1 MSQSTSLARAAV
13 AVANATMQASNTRF
27 HHHPSSSSSSS
38 SHQYHHHHSIQQQ
51 DAHFSYD
58 PATAI
63 LTRASATVAAAT
75 TAVEAVAAVA
85 DGAPPAAPQQ
95 LQPQPQPYRFSYQQ
109 QQQQQQQQHQP
120 LYPQQHPMASAAV
133 LVECDNVDDND
144 EPDHVD
150 DDDYHRENTP
160 RPRRYKSSY
169 PVATLVRAVRT
180 SFDIPSPRHDSQS
193 LQLQPQ
199 HHQEQQE
206 LPAFHRTSV
215 LASLEEEEEE
225 SQPLAQVQVLP
236 EHVHVDPLVSAN
248 HDSDSIG
255 TKPLHNLI
263 PALTGLEPTP
273 VPTPPP
279 TGPSTMSSPFA
290 SLPRSNRNNHHP
302 GNNEIYHHTQRRQIY
317 PRRDRDAGPADE
329 PVVTAA
335 ISSGRHLPPN
345 APAFRRG
352 LRKLNKI
359 FLKRRLRKQQQQQ
372 PQKDGY
378 ASPPSSSSRWSPDCE
393 PAEED
398 GTTSTT
404 TTTTTTTTTLT
415 DGSARSTSHDSAV
428 GSISSSRANTTT
440 RGCIHSV
447 EASFVGT
454 TDDLTFPG
462 DVTRNGV
469 FLPPDLMM
477 AEAYVEYD
485 QDDECD
491 RKQDGRACPPSPVT
505 VSQQQD
511 EYKVDKSDIPD
522 VESMLRRAAIES
534 QQEAE
539 QDETSSREDD
549 PIYFRPVTVTVQLPS
564 CSSASSSGDVVPL
577 PLLAETARG
586 PEVDASV
593 EVNDRLKVLFVG
605 SSAEKS
611 WLARALRK
619 GVTNSSRSSSSCKRK
634 RQSRT
639 LAVDVHTW
647 QPGGDIAGS
656 PPGSS
661 SDDRPTIQ
669 CALWDVQ
676 GAANFIDGTP
686 NFGGHPA
693 TQSLFFSDRSL
704 YILVWDLAA
713 SNPKTY
719 WKSKGSAY
727 GEEEDDEDSDEDSD
741 DDSDEEDGD
750 NDFVKEELMRQA
762 TRALNADLQS
772 RVLSW
777 VDCIAAHS
785 RKSAILPVVVLPP
798 CPKMS
803 DHEVKQRCSMMQTRL
818 EEHISRMPRNDAVPH
833 LLTGE
838 DNIILPV
845 ESSSGKGLDKVCA
858 SISVIA
864 SGSTPSVFD
873 HVGTPIPPETKLIL
887 DAIQRLKEDHK
898 LILIDHLLFEV
909 RPKVPVNKVMDA
921 LHFLASIGEIIY
933 FGTFHDEVLSRYI
946 ILSRKWFV
954 SALSC
959 ILRNSLESELATERP
974 FMKMQCFYGNDDFP
988 ECDMAKILLSGMAS
1002 SCPLLSG
1009 SDAKMLWMSKSFMK
1023 EATNAC
1029 SQSSLGCES
1038 APSMFSFLERL
1049 LVHSGV
1055 FLPVGQS
1062 NAVQAAG
1069 EVYFVPSLLPQ
1080 VDPCDIWTFRSSES
1094 WTTTLCH
1101 SWLFRSGS
1109 PSDLMENITCTVL
1122 KDLYA
1127 FARAF
1132 QGLDYDWSRQ
1142 RMRTLPDQR
1151 SSLNQFSCNENV
1163 EQALGHVRIHQLQCW
1178 QSSILVKV
1186 GTVFVDTESSELRE
1200 SFSEILITVV
1210 DQRSDLCIASD
1221 AMRAGMHRVIVSG
1234 KGQVGHQGRK
1244 LWKGGYDT
1252 VVGSVRSVIERYSNV
1267 DAQVA
1272 CPDCIAQCHPENAS
1286 TWAWDDVLAVA
1297 ESCSSQVRCMR
1308 RGHRVDCKLLCGAC
1322 NSLPLSVALPPS
1334 LASLKPVSQ
1343 LLPSVVVIGLWD
1355 PHAKIMCNAG
1365 SGFIA
1370 DRKLG
1375 LVVTA
1380 GHTLFNM
1387 DDGCTFGMPYF
1398 GVRNAKVAIGVIPD
1412 GRDKAVFRY
1421 LGDVVAEDIRHVDA
1435 CIIQIKTRLECDV
1448 DDNGEGIADQP
1459 EIALAF
1465 PCQSETLNTLKM
1477 TTRCELDEAVR
1488 VLGFNQGGEGVL
1500 ELGKHFNRSIDFAKG
1515 YICKKFS
1522 VVADDSQNDSH
1533 HSESASSSSFTPREE
1548 IVAICPTIPGHSGG
1562 PCVNEEGKVIGIL
1575 SRADPCDR
1583 QRCYLVPA
1591 QELKSLVKKAKEQCK
1606 QSMRS
1611 MVRNLNAEGGNST
1624 R

>member
-1 MSQSTSLARAAV
+1 M
-13 AVANATMQASNTRF
+13 
-27 HHHPSSSSSSS
+27 
-38 SHQYHHHHSIQQQ
+38 
-51 DAHFSYD
+51 
-58 PATAI
+58 
-63 LTRASATVAAAT
+63 
-75 TAVEAVAAVA
+75 VA
-85 DGAPPAAPQQ
+85 DGAPAA
-95 LQPQPQPYRFSYQQ
+95 REQQ
-109 QQQQQQQQHQP
+109 QQFRYHHPSQDPLFQQQQP
-120 LYPQQHPMASAAV
+120 YPQLHPIVSAAV
-133 LVECDNVDDND
+133 LVEYDEVEDGQNDDEED
-144 EPDHVD
+144 RGAQDS
-150 DDDYHRENTP
+150 RQ
-160 RPRRYKSSY
+160 PRRYKSSY

-180 SFDIPSPRHDSQS
+180 SFDIPSPGHSNSQS
-193 LQLQPQ
+193 QQ
-199 HHQEQQE
+199 HQE
-206 LPAFHRTSV
+206 PAFHRAE
-215 LASLEEEEEE
+215 ASLEEQ
-225 SQPLAQVQVLP
+225 SQPVAVQVLP
-236 EHVHVDPLVSAN
+236 EHVDHLVCAN
-248 HDSDSIG
+248 DDSIG
-255 TKPLHNLI
+255 AKALHNLI
-263 PALTGLEPTP
+263 PALTGLEPA
-273 VPTPPP
+273 VPAPLPPS
-279 TGPSTMSSPFA
+279 PSTMSSPFA
-290 SLPRSNRNNHHP
+290 SLPSSFSNNHHV
-302 GNNEIYHHTQRRQIY
+302 NDETNHQTQRRQIHL
-317 PRRDRDAGPADE
+317 RRHRDEVPE
-329 PVVTAA
+329 ESLVTAPA
-335 ISSGRHLPPN
+335 GRRLPPD

-372 PQKDGY
+372 DGLP
-378 ASPPSSSSRWSPDCE
+378 SPRSFSSQLSPDV
-393 PAEED
+393 
-398 GTTSTT
+398 TTSTT
-404 TTTTTTTTTLT
+404 TTTLT
-415 DGSARSTSHDSAV
+415 DASARSTSHDSAA
-428 GSISSSRANTTT
+428 GSTTSPRSTTT
-440 RGCIHSV
+440 RGRIHSV

-454 TDDLTFPG
+454 TDDWTSPRG
-462 DVTRNGV
+462 VTGSGM
-469 FLPPDLMM
+469 FLPPDLTT
-477 AEAYVEYD
+477 AEAYIEYD
-485 QDDECD
+485 QDDEC
-491 RKQDGRACPPSPVT
+491 RKVMAADEDGRAPSQVA

-511 EYKVDKSDIPD
+511 EYKVDKSDVPD
-522 VESMLRRAAIES
+522 VEIMLQRAAIES

-549 PIYFRPVTVTVQLPS
+549 PIYFRPVTVPMQLPS
-564 CSSASSSGDVVPL
+564 CPSVAGDVVPL
-577 PLLAETARG
+577 SLLAVAAKG
-586 PEVDASV
+586 PEADASV
-593 EVNDRLKVLFVG
+593 AVNDRLKVLFVG

-619 GVTNSSRSSSSCKRK
+619 GGVSSSLSSSSCKRK
-634 RQSRT
+634 RQTRT

-647 QPGGDIAGS
+647 KPSLSTGGDNAGS
-656 PPGSS
+656 SPCSS
-661 SDDRPTIQ
+661 SDDRPATL

-676 GAANFIDGTP
+676 GAASFIDGTP

-719 WKSKGSAY
+719 WKSKSTSF
-727 GEEEDDEDSDEDSD
+727 DEKDGEDSD

-750 NDFVKEELMRQA
+750 NDFVKEELMRQT

-798 CPKMS
+798 CRQMS
-803 DHEVKQRCSMMQTRL
+803 DHDVKQRRSMMQMRI
-818 EEHISRMPRNDAVPH
+818 EEHISRMPRNDAVPQ
-833 LLTGE
+833 LLTGS
-838 DNIILPV
+838 DNNILFV
-845 ESSSGKGLDKVCA
+845 ESSSGKGLDKVCTR
-858 SISVIA
+858 ISAIA
-864 SGSTPSVFD
+864 SGSTESVFD
-873 HVGTPIPPETKLIL
+873 HVGTPISAETRLIL
-887 DAIQRLKEDHK
+887 DVIQRLKEEHK
-898 LILIDHLLFEV
+898 LILVDHLLFEV
-909 RPKVPVNKVMDA
+909 RPKVEMSKVKDA

-933 FGTFHDEVLSRYI
+933 FGTSHDEVLSRYI

-959 ILRNSLESELATERP
+959 ILRNNLESELATERP
-974 FMKMQCFYGNDDFP
+974 FMRMQCFYSNDEFP
-988 ECDMAKILLSGMAS
+988 ETDMAKTLLSGMAS

-1009 SDAKMLWMSKSFMK
+1009 SDARMLWTSKSFMK
-1023 EATNAC
+1023 EATNSC
-1029 SQSSLGCES
+1029 SQLALGYES

-1055 FLPVGQS
+1055 FLPLGQS
-1062 NAVQAAG
+1062 NSAQATG

-1109 PSDLMENITCTVL
+1109 PSDLMESITCSVL
-1122 KDLYA
+1122 RDLHA

-1132 QGLDYDWSRQ
+1132 QGSACDRSRQ
-1142 RMRTLPDQR
+1142 RKCTLPDQR
-1151 SSLNQFSCNENV
+1151 SSLNQFSYNENA

-1200 SFSEILITVV
+1200 SFSEMLITIV
-1210 DQRSDLCIASD
+1210 DQSSDLCIASD

-1234 KGQVGHQGRK
+1234 KGQVGHHGRK
-1244 LWKGGYDT
+1244 LWKGGYDI

-1322 NSLPLSVALPPS
+1322 NTLPLSVALPPS
-1334 LASLKPVSQ
+1334 IASLKPVSQ

-1355 PHAKIMCNAG
+1355 PHGKIMRNVG

-1387 DDGCTFGMPYF
+1387 DDGCSFGMPYF
-1398 GVRNAKVAIGVIPD
+1398 GVRNAKVAIGIIPD

-1421 LGDVVAEDIRHVDA
+1421 LGDIVAEDIRHVDA
-1435 CIIQIKTRLECDV
+1435 CVIQIKTRLECDV

-1459 EIALAF
+1459 EITLAF
-1465 PCQSETLNTLKM
+1465 PCQSEALNMLKM

-1500 ELGKHFNRSIDFAKG
+1500 QLGKHVNRSIDFAKG

-1522 VVADDSQNDSH
+1522 VVAADSQSNSH
-1533 HSESASSSSFTPREE
+1533 HSDSASSCSFTPREE

-1562 PCVNEEGKVIGIL
+1562 PCVNEEGKVLGIL
-1575 SRADPCDR
+1575 SRADPSDR

-1591 QELKSLVKKAKEQCK
+1591 QELKSLVSKAKEQCK
-1606 QSMRS
+1606 RSVRSLESNLVLEGKTAMR
-1611 MVRNLNAEGGNST
+1611 
-1624 R
+1624 